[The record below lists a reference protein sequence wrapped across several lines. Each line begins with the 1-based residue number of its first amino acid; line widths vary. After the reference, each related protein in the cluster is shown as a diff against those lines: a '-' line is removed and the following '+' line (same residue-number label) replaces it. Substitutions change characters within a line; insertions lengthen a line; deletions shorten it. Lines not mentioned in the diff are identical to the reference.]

1 MFNIFHNNKCWRGW
15 HTTEQYRL
23 KCYGWIPQHDDEQKQ
38 PDARVRTVRFYLHK
52 TQQKATVVEIRTVVS
67 SWLWWDLSL
76 GNWMLECS
84 LSWSGWCLHG
94 CINKQNSLNCLS
106 NVCAPYRMDETPQ
119 VRFWFKQLTFSE
131 CPPLPTPGILS
142 RHFLMHS
149 LGKPFQRIV
158 WQNTRF
164 KPLNAMWSDLAFLEN
179 DCHTWE

>member
-1 MFNIFHNNKCWRGW
+1 MAYYRAIQTGMLWMNP
-15 HTTEQYRL
+15 TTRWWA
-23 KCYGWIPQHDDEQKQ
+23 K
-38 PDARVRTVRFYLHK
+38 AARRRRVRTVRFYLYK
-52 TQQKATVVEIRTVVS
+52 TQQKATVVELRTVVS
-67 SWLWWDLSL
+67 SRLWWDLSI

-84 LSWSGWCLHG
+84 LSWSGWCLHR

-142 RHFLMHS
+142 RHFLMYS